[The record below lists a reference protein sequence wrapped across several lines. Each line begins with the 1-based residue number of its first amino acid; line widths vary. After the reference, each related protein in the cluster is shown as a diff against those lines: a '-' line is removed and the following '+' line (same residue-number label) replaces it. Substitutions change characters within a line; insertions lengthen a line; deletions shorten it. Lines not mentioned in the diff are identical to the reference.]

1 MQITVFTLFG
11 GFVGLCLFSLRRDR
25 RRAANGEAWDPGQG
39 RRRWTAESVA
49 DALKEPGEPG

>member
-25 RRAANGEAWDPGQG
+25 RRAAEGEAWDPGQG
-39 RRRWTAESVA
+39 RQRWTTVPGAESA
-49 DALKEPGEPG
+49 ERGS